1 MVSIFTTIVSPRLQY
16 ILEFIFEEYYTCGFS
31 LHFTVQH
38 FLKSDGFKINYS
50 HQSIENCFQIK
61 PEGLLF
67 ENNIEHIR
75 PNVAFKEK
83 LPLIFT
89 ENDTN
94 SYHFDIFSAIF
105 WFITRYEE
113 YQIKDKDIHG
123 RFSAHNA
130 LSFQHLFHHRPIIN
144 EYLEELE
151 KEISLRGFDLPKK
164 YTKSN
169 IQPTID
175 IDSAFAYLNKGLKRQ
190 GLSLARNVLKGKIRT
205 LKQQVLVFT
214 GQKKDPYDTYTY
226 MHQLHIQFQKKPV
239 YFFLL
244 GNYGPFDKNISHKNP
259 TLQKIIRLIAA
270 KADVGIHPS
279 YGSHRNTYY
288 VEEEIAR
295 LKEILSINIVK
306 SRQHYIKMSL
316 PETYQILLK
325 NGIKEDYSMG
335 FADDIGFRAGI
346 CHPFYFFDLS
356 KNQKTELRI
365 IPFFCMDVSFSR
377 YLKLSKDEV
386 LPRIKPIF
394 KKIHHYKG
402 DIRFIFHNETFSENE
417 TWKGWREIYKNFLT
431 LSEGENS

>member
-31 LHFTVQH
+31 LHFTVQN

-50 HQSIENCFQIK
+50 HQTIENCFQIK

-67 ENNIEHIR
+67 ENNINH
-75 PNVAFKEK
+75 EK
-83 LPLIFT
+83 PKVTFEDKLAVIFAQ
-89 ENDTN
+89 NDKN
-94 SYHFDIFSAIF
+94 SYHFDVFSAVF
-105 WFITRYEE
+105 WFISRYEE
-113 YQIKDKDIHG
+113 YQIKDKDLHG

-130 LSFQHLFHHRPIIN
+130 LAFQHLFHDRPIVN
-144 EYLEELE
+144 EYLENLE
-151 KEISLRGFDLPKK
+151 IHFAKNGFILPKK

-175 IDSAFAYLNKGLKRQ
+175 IDSAFAYLNKGFKRQ
-190 GLSLARNVLKGKIRT
+190 SLSLARNVLKGKVRS
-205 LKQQVLVFT
+205 LKQQILVFA
-214 GQKKDPYDTYTY
+214 GKKQDPYDTYAF
-226 MHQLHIQFQKKPV
+226 MHQLHQKFQKKPV

-244 GNYGPFDKNISHKNP
+244 GNYGPFDKNVPHSNKK
-259 TLQKIIRLIAA
+259 LQHIIRHVASHS
-270 KADVGIHPS
+270 DVGIHPS

-288 VEEEIAR
+288 VEEEITR
-295 LKEILSINIVK
+295 LRDILTTHITK
-306 SRQHYIKMSL
+306 SRQHYIKMSM

-356 KNQKTELRI
+356 KNQKTELKI

-377 YLKLSKDEV
+377 YLKLTKEEV
-386 LPRIKPIF
+386 LPRIKPLF
-394 KKIHHYKG
+394 KRIHHFHG
-402 DIRFIFHNETFSENE
+402 DVRFIFHNETFSENE
-417 TWKGWREIYKNFLT
+417 TWKGWREVYTQFLT
-431 LSEGENS
+431 LSEGKNS